1 MPLSLSEEYP
11 NPFYLPYVKKNVA
24 WTTLFVAMNTDGKPE
39 HSNDSQADK
48 DSYDRNAETTK
59 VAKTAPKIA
68 FRIQAFSGVL
78 KCR

>member
-11 NPFYLPYVKKNVA
+11 NPFYLLYVKKNVA
-24 WTTLFVAMNTDGKPE
+24 RTTLFVAMNTNEKPE
-39 HSNDSQADK
+39 DSNDSQADK
-48 DSYDRNAETTK
+48 DSYDRNTETKK

-68 FRIQAFSGVL
+68 FRIRAFSGVL